1 MHNLPIFVKIKPTHN
16 YLVNK
21 FLLCVTKIYQRNF
34 NGFILYGKDLFEK
47 MYCEV
52 RAINCKFKR
61 KNQQKNSI

>member
-1 MHNLPIFVKIKPTHN
+1 MHNLPIYVKIKPTHN

-21 FLLCVTKIYQRNF
+21 FLLCVTTIYQRNF

-52 RAINCKFKR
+52 RAI
-61 KNQQKNSI
+61 